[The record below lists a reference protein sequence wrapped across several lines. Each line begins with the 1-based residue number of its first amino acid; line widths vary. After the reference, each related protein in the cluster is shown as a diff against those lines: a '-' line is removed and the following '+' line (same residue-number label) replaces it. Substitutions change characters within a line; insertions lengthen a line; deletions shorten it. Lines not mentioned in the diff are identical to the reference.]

1 MRFTICPALTLLLGL
16 ACAARA
22 PQAVSPIPA
31 TAEQIPNQ
39 LRPSPELIVGGQP
52 TPDQLSQLAAE
63 GLRLVIDLRGPDED
77 RGMDEQALVEEL
89 GIQYLATPIASREAL
104 NWETAQEV
112 QDALESSEG
121 TALVHCRSGNR
132 VGAIF
137 ALGAGLDSE
146 IGVDQALEIGRL
158 HGLTSLEDHVRP
170 LLEARPPVTKPQ
182 D

>member
-1 MRFTICPALTLLLGL
+1 MRFTICHALTLLLAL

-22 PQAVSPIPA
+22 PQAVSPTPA
-31 TAEQIPNQ
+31 IAEQIPNQ

-52 TPDQLSQLAAE
+52 TADQLSQLTAE
-63 GLRLVIDLRGPDED
+63 GLSLVIDLRGPDED
-77 RGMDEQALVEEL
+77 RGMDEQAVVEGL
-89 GIQYLATPIASREAL
+89 GIEYLAAPIASHEAL
-104 NWETAQEV
+104 SWETAQQV
-112 QDALESSEG
+112 MSALESSEG

-132 VGAIF
+132 AGAIF

-146 IGVDQALEIGRL
+146 IGVNQALEIGRA

-170 LLEARPPVTKPQ
+170 LLEERPPVTTLQ